1 MNYEIGF
8 LIPYN
13 VDKIENWKE
22 KLEREV
28 NNIDEIFNELDL
40 PYTFNDSVEAT
51 SVAQKIKDRMGKT
64 EIIIEISVEK
74 RK

>member
-1 MNYEIGF
+1 LTYEIGF

-28 NNIDEIFNELDL
+28 KKVDKIFDELDL
-40 PYTFNDSVEAT
+40 PHVFNDSVEAT
-51 SVAQKIKDRMGKT
+51 SVAQKIKDRIGKT